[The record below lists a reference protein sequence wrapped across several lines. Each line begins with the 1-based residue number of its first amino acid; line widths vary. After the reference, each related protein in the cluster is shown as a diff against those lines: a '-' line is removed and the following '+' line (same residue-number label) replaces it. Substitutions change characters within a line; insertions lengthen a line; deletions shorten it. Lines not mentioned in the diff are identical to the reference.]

1 MHRQPALPNPVEK
14 QRLRDAISR
23 HVEQYLHRG
32 GRIRVIDAPGA
43 GAVDR
48 VLGAWQ
54 LAREA
59 DHPYTAGALSDLA
72 PGERG

>member
-14 QRLRDAISR
+14 QRLRDAITR

-32 GRIRVIDAPGA
+32 GRIRVIDAPRA
-43 GAVDR
+43 GTEDR

-59 DHPYTAGALSDLA
+59 DEPYTNGGWGDPISVD
-72 PGERG
+72 RG